1 MKTEIKISREN
12 ESVRLYAENILHA
25 LQASGNCRTFRSM
38 LREKSSEYGERP
50 IDLLMD
56 ICDAC
61 VSFRFELDDREM
73 SIEFDDSG
81 SISVLT
87 DFKKGYDS
95 RLSERYYI
103 QGYDEKGAVCHV
115 YSLYGNILYIEKE
128 METRKNS
135 ASKTRTV
142 YRYMS
147 ENEFKKLMAGEALE
161 NGTDHSK
168 VAHSGSVG
176 FCFLTSMTMI
186 EGGIGSRRFLSA
198 EEMYSMLGSLVSG
211 DVLVRFETEE
221 TFLSSFGRYADPF
234 SKMDDIFN
242 LALVSIRELSLTR
255 YSRETVRP
263 VAFCRGDGHFLRTY
277 NGNLVV
283 YVGEWKKVHLS

>member
-38 LREKSSEYGERP
+38 LREKSSEYGKRP

-95 RLSERYYI
+95 RLSERYCV

-135 ASKTRTV
+135 ASKTRTI

-147 ENEFKKLMAGEALE
+147 ENEFKKLMAGEVLE

-168 VAHSGSVG
+168 VARSGSVG

-221 TFLSSFGRYADPF
+221 TFLTSFGRYADPF

-242 LALVSIRELSLTR
+242 PALVSIRELSITR

-283 YVGEWKKVHLS
+283 YVGEWEKVHLS